1 MSTILDAL
9 KKSEQ
14 ERKLNK
20 LPTLTDMQA
29 PQEPSRWPKF
39 IAIGLSIL
47 VLCIVTASTVYWW
60 QYRNDSTA
68 PHHDS
73 RNNPVNE
80 SAEPE
85 GETDQAQK
93 SEIMANEVVVNAVSF
108 SELPERRF
116 AMVNG
121 KMVREGEFVEAG
133 LMVEKIE
140 MDSVVL
146 NLRGKQFSRKP

>member
-29 PQEPSRWPKF
+29 PQEPSRWPKI
-39 IAIGLSIL
+39 IAASLSVLVLSI
-47 VLCIVTASTVYWW
+47 VIASAIYWW
-60 QYRNDSTA
+60 QSRGNPRTAQSLKADQPVTA
-68 PHHDS
+68 P
-73 RNNPVNE
+73 VMA
-80 SAEPE
+80 AETQEPLINA
-85 GETDQAQK
+85 D
-93 SEIMANEVVVNAVSF
+93 EVVVNVVSF
-108 SELPERRF
+108 SELPEQRF

-121 KMVREGEFVEAG
+121 KMVREGDFVEAG
-133 LMVEKIE
+133 LLVEKIE
-140 MDSVVL
+140 MDAVVL

>member
-29 PQEPSRWPKF
+29 PQEPSRWPKL
-39 IAIGLSIL
+39 IAICLSVL
-47 VLCIVTASTVYWW
+47 VLCILIASAVYWW
-60 QYRNDSTA
+60 QSRNDSTT
-68 PHHDS
+68 PHSDS
-73 RNNPVNE
+73 RSAPLSE
-80 SAEPE
+80 SAESGKEVDP
-85 GETDQAQK
+85 AQK
-93 SEIMANEVVVNAVSF
+93 SEIMADDVVVNVVSF

-133 LMVEKIE
+133 LMVERIE
-140 MDSVVL
+140 MEAVVL
-146 NLRGKQFSRKP
+146 NLRGRQFSRKP